1 MRWIFVYN
9 ADSGSLNTVFDIA
22 HKIIS
27 PDTYECNLC
36 MLTYGTFSE
45 QKVWKRFRQESIWDF
60 EFLHK
65 DEFEK
70 KYRSHFEYPVI
81 VQQIGD
87 DFEVVLARDE
97 IDVID
102 EVEDLIEILNAKA
115 AESELQL
122 VPSRKDSKP
131 L

>member
-9 ADSGSLNTVFDIA
+9 ADSGNLNAAFDLA

-45 QKVWKRFRQESIWDF
+45 KKVWKRFRQEAKRDF

-70 KYRSHFEYPVI
+70 KYKSRYEYPVI

-87 DFEVVLARDE
+87 DFDVVLARDE
-97 IDVID
+97 IDAID
-102 EVEDLIEILNAKA
+102 DVEALIEILNAKA
-115 AESELQL
+115 AESELQP
-122 VPSRKDSKP
+122 VPIRKDSKP

>member
-97 IDVID
+97 IHVID
-102 EVEDLIEILNAKA
+102 EVEALIEILSAKA

>member
-87 DFEVVLARDE
+87 DFEVVLTRDE

-115 AESELQL
+115 AESELQP
-122 VPSRKDSKP
+122 VPIRKDSKP

>member
-1 MRWIFVYN
+1 
-9 ADSGSLNTVFDIA
+9 
-22 HKIIS
+22 
-27 PDTYECNLC
+27 

-45 QKVWKRFRQESIWDF
+45 QKVWKRFRQETKWDF